1 RALRR
6 LHCEIVGEV
15 IANIERRSGRV
26 SHDPATDLL
35 TINGEFTSSI
45 VVARCSTIR
54 SGRLR
59 WKLRLDSGLRPDI
72 TLALRMAPENR
83 EPLDYYLLP
92 RIDVAAARLRLAER
106 NGLALDTYRCASLDR
121 FFEISARTPLRIGA

>member
-26 SHDPATDLL
+26 SHDAATDLL

-45 VVARCSTIR
+45 VVARCSTAG
-54 SGRLR
+54 SGRSR
-59 WKLRLDSGLRPDI
+59 WTLRLDTGLRPDI
-72 TLALRMAPENR
+72 TVVLHMAPENR
-83 EPLDYYLLP
+83 EALDYYLLP
-92 RIDVAAARLRLAER
+92 RIDVAVARLRLAER
-106 NGLALDTYRCASLDR
+106 NGVSLDTYRRTARDR
-121 FFEISARTPLRIGA
+121 FFEIS